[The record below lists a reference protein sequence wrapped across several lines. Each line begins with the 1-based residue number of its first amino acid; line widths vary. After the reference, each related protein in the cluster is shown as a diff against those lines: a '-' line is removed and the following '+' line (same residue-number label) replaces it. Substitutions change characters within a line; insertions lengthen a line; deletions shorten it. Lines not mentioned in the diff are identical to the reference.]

1 MYRAVTVL
9 RSSDKRLLGVLA
21 TLLITVASYFSAI
34 TFLSTQVHLNHLIFI
49 FSMRIF
55 FSFVLVNDL
64 RLSWSTA
71 ATRSYLLKTLVGV
84 VVFVISL
91 PVFFMIF
98 KHPVIILKMLV
109 LELIFFLFLQ
119 NTIMLLY
126 RYVSLTS
133 KAKKTKTAVIY
144 GAGKAGQKIL
154 EELNDTVYRVL
165 YFIDDEEMVRQR
177 TIESYKVLSMESCIS
192 LQKRSALKADLLVI
206 AMPSMPDR
214 KKVKRYFEELS
225 PYFKEIRIL
234 PGLKDILQDKSF
246 FTQLKNIDVK
256 DLLARHPKDLN
267 EERIKRFVTG
277 RRVLVTGGGGSI
289 GSEICRQ
296 ACRYGASQVIILD
309 HSEYDLYLINEE
321 LDCPKV
327 VPVLQSVRDLENLER
342 TFEKYRPEI
351 VIHAAAYKHVPMVE
365 YNPVEG
371 ITNNI
376 LGTKHCIDMAV
387 KYKAEKFVLISTDK
401 AVRPTNVMGATKRI
415 CELYAQNMNHN
426 GTVICSVRFGNV
438 LGSSGSVIPKFTK
451 QIQEGGPITIT
462 DPEITR
468 YFMLIPEACQLVLQ
482 AASIGRAGEIL
493 ILDMGEPV
501 RIVDLAKK
509 MIQLS
514 GREDIKIEFTGLR
527 PGEKL
532 YEELLTDESDKKTEF
547 DSITVARAQKYDIK
561 LLNGQIMEL
570 LADDDKIAKL
580 KEIVPEFD
588 HKENIRIIDPS

>member
-1 MYRAVTVL
+1 MYRVIDKL
-9 RSSDKRLLGVLA
+9 RSSDKRLLGVLV
-21 TLLITVASYFSAI
+21 TLLLSIASYFASI
-34 TFLSTQVHLNHLIFI
+34 GFLGVEVHLNHLIFI

-55 FSFVLVNDL
+55 FSFILVNDL

-71 ATRSYLLKTLVGV
+71 ATKSYLLKTLVGV
-84 VVFVISL
+84 VVFIISL
-91 PVFFMIF
+91 PVFFVIF
-98 KHPVIILKMLV
+98 KHPAIILKMLT

-119 NTIMLLY
+119 NTLMLLY
-126 RYVSLTS
+126 RFIHLRS
-133 KAKKTKTAVIY
+133 KTPKTKTAVVY
-144 GAGKAGQKIL
+144 GGGKAGQKIL
-154 EELNDTVYRVL
+154 EELNDTAYRVA
-165 YFIDDEEMVRQR
+165 YFIDDDEKVRQR
-177 TIESYKVLSMESCIS
+177 TIESHIVLSKENFVA
-192 LQKRSALKADLLVI
+192 KYRSKAVKYDLLVI
-206 AMPSMPDR
+206 AMPSMVER
-214 KKVKRYFEELS
+214 KKIKEYFEELS

-234 PGLKDILQDKSF
+234 PNLKDILQDKSF

-267 EERIKRFVTG
+267 EERIKRFVAG
-277 RRVLVTGGGGSI
+277 KRVLVTGGGGSI

-296 ACRYGASQVIILD
+296 ACRYGASQVVVLD

-342 TFEKYRPEI
+342 TFEKYRPEL

-401 AVRPTNVMGATKRI
+401 AVRPTNVMGATKRV

-501 RIVDLAKK
+501 KIVDLAKK

-514 GREDIKIEFTGLR
+514 GREDIQIEFTGLR

-547 DSITVARAQKYDIK
+547 DSITVARAQQCDIR

-570 LADDDKIAKL
+570 LADDNKIAKL

-588 HKENIRIIDPS
+588 HKENIKIAES